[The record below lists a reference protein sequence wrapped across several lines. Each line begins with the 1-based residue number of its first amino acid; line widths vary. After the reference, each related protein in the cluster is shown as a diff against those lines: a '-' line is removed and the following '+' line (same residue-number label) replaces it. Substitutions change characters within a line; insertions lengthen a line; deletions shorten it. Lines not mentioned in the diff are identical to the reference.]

1 MAGGNRPSLGRLS
14 GLKRRGLLFA
24 ILALLGAAALL
35 LPQFSADSEARSQWS
50 KTRPSLNL
58 THIFEG
64 EINRSGKPVGF
75 HVAPKEPLGAKSRIT
90 RRMSGPNRA
99 GVYTAMV
106 EIYDPVER
114 RWKEKF
120 SSFFPDHFSRQQV
133 IDSIL
138 YAAANNML
146 PGGSRWRGPSGHG
159 FLIEGYRYNN
169 GDINTAYPLYV
180 ADRGGRSP

>member
-1 MAGGNRPSLGRLS
+1 MAGDKGSLLKRLAPFR
-14 GLKRRGLLFA
+14 RRGLL
-24 ILALLGAAALL
+24 LSLVALLGAVALL
-35 LPQFSADSEARSQWS
+35 LPQFSGESAARSQWS
-50 KTRPSLNL
+50 NTRPALNL
-58 THIFEG
+58 THIFDG

-75 HVAPKEPLGAKSRIT
+75 HVAPKEEMGARSRIV
-90 RRMSGPNRA
+90 RRMSGPNKA

-138 YAAANNML
+138 YAVSNNML
-146 PGGSRWRGPSGHG
+146 PDGSRWRGPSGHG
-159 FLIEGYRYNN
+159 FLIEGYRYHS

-180 ADRGGRSP
+180 ADRPGRR